1 MKKTTNHSKNKK
13 NISILLVVF
22 SFGLVGYMSSVNFA
36 NAAVDS
42 ETQKAASRFGA
53 ATVTEINFSKESGD
67 LSEDA
72 KKELQQ
78 VLTEAGKKGT
88 IKEVRVAA
96 WADQEYPPK
105 GVDLAGSQVDLAEK
119 RAGSVQL
126 YLEKSLNVAS
136 VSTLNMAERPSRVQ
150 DLLKTKAA
158 KTKNTLENTG
168 AAPTDSD
175 HTGLFGLKGKAS
187 QAVIMIYNK

>member
-67 LSEDA
+67 RSSLKPA
-72 KKELQQ
+72 KKEQ
-78 VLTEAGKKGT
+78 
-88 IKEVRVAA
+88 
-96 WADQEYPPK
+96 
-105 GVDLAGSQVDLAEK
+105 
-119 RAGSVQL
+119 
-126 YLEKSLNVAS
+126 
-136 VSTLNMAERPSRVQ
+136 
-150 DLLKTKAA
+150 
-158 KTKNTLENTG
+158 
-168 AAPTDSD
+168 
-175 HTGLFGLKGKAS
+175 
-187 QAVIMIYNK
+187 